1 MRCGKLLLID
11 GPLVDE
17 RRVLVGH
24 LLGDGGEL
32 MLVVRV
38 WILSVEPWP
47 DGMCELRAGYL
58 PGEPRSKRVF
68 ELRCRIVLCIER
80 CFIDDGVSFG

>member
-1 MRCGKLLLID
+1 MRELRCGKLLLID

-17 RRVLVGH
+17 PRVLVGDIF
-24 LLGDGGEL
+24 GDSGEL

-38 WILSVEPWP
+38 GIFSAEPWP

-68 ELRCRIVLCIER
+68 KLR
-80 CFIDDGVSFG
+80 